1 VVELTFIAF
10 RICELVFPRSQIT
23 SIMHK
28 RIPLRMAI
36 AQQKNPD
43 EVARVRTWLRRRVWV
58 AVRRWCLCRLSPAE
72 LESCAATATTT
83 EQSDA
88 AADCTASA
96 SAVPALEAASMPG
109 SIANSSGVSV
119 ANSSVDQS
127 AMPLMAGAHLQP
139 QDDSRTVHR
148 QQFCVC
154 DENQTHNAH
163 IPCAPCVSTNVLMEA
178 PCDVMRNILMY
189 L

>member
-1 VVELTFIAF
+1 MLISFCT
-10 RICELVFPRSQIT
+10 QIT

-58 AVRRWCLCRLSPAE
+58 AVRRWCLRRLAAPAS
-72 LESCAATATTT
+72 ESCAPTA
-83 EQSDA
+83 EVRAPSDV
-88 AADCTASA
+88 AADCIASA
-96 SAVPALEAASMPG
+96 PEVLASVAASVPG
-109 SIANSSGVSV
+109 NNPSGLSASNSSDDVST
-119 ANSSVDQS
+119 
-127 AMPLMAGAHLQP
+127 MPCIAGLDLQP
-139 QDDSRTVHR
+139 LNDSRIVHS

-163 IPCAPCVSTNVLMEA
+163 IPCAPCVSINVLMEA